1 MAEPRDNFKDI
12 HGRIIDDLTRR
23 NTWDARQRQFYEMR
37 TFGLRRKVKPWPTA
51 ADMHVALIDRVIERL
66 KPNYVNSALGNDTV
80 ASFVPMRQ
88 QLSPL
93 TVTAERFFDFKIRE
107 KTNFQEEIV
116 RLIDDMCLYGRSVLK
131 TVWDENKKQ
140 IVFQAIDPTRFIV
153 PDYTTDLDE
162 ADYLCHVMVL
172 SVDQYKRNE
181 AYEQD
186 EDFIKTITGRGT
198 KFEGINTEKEQS
210 VFQREGLTY
219 EDRQDRIV
227 LWEVYTKNEDSE
239 WAVRTY
245 SPLSPDKPVRED
257 FVLPYKHNQAP
268 FTDFSY
274 EVVNGGFYSS
284 RGVAEILAANEATL
298 CKLKNA
304 FLDVIELVNRPL
316 FQAENPVSLNTA
328 NMRMQPGQI
337 LPQGIKPV
345 QMSAPPIDF
354 MRVMY
359 DERNEAEQRVGT
371 VDFGIG
377 NNPSEPGSS
386 RKTATEIQ
394 ALVNTGAAGS
404 DLRNRIFRMSLGRL
418 FRQCWSIYVQYD
430 KKDLSFR
437 YAEDL
442 GSVPPDAM
450 HEQYSIMPKGGYDF
464 QTRQFQLQKAVA
476 RMQLFSAGP
485 GAAFINQ
492 AELVKSV
499 LELDDPS
506 LVRRLVQDPQLGQQE
521 QREEQAK
528 ELAAMLSTAFPIAIK
543 PTDDH
548 RAHLEV
554 LFDFQAAAE
563 NGFRP
568 VDPAAAQAIAQHVQQ
583 HLQALEQVDPNT
595 ARAITGQLRKMAKA
609 QERQQQQQIAGPA
622 GQLPPAA
629 PSPAM
634 APAMV

>member
-1 MAEPRDNFKDI
+1 MAEQPDNFKDI
-12 HGRIIDDLTRR
+12 HGRIVDDLTRR

-51 ADMHVALIDRVIERL
+51 ADLHVALIDRVIERL

-80 ASFVPMRQ
+80 AGFVPMRQ
-88 QLSPL
+88 QLTPL

-116 RLIDDMCLYGRSVLK
+116 RLIDDMLLYGRSVLK
-131 TVWDENKKQ
+131 AVWDEDKKQ

-153 PDYTTDLDE
+153 PDYTTNLDE
-162 ADYLCHVMVL
+162 ADYLCHVMVQ

-181 AYEQD
+181 AFNQD

-198 KFEGINTEKEQS
+198 RFEGINTEKEQS
-210 VFQREGLTY
+210 AFQREGLTY

-227 LWEVYTKNEDSE
+227 LWEVYTKNKDGE
-239 WAVRTY
+239 WVVRTY
-245 SPLSPDKPVRED
+245 SPLSPENPVRDD
-257 FVLPYKHNQAP
+257 FTLPYKHGQCP
-268 FTDFSY
+268 FSDFSY
-274 EVVNGGFYSS
+274 ELVNGGFYSA
-284 RGVAEILAANEATL
+284 RGVAEILAANEASL
-298 CKLKNA
+298 AKMKNSLMD
-304 FLDVIELVNRPL
+304 FMELANRPL

-345 QMSAPPIDF
+345 LMSGPPIDF
-354 MRVMY
+354 MRVMFE
-359 DERNEAEQRVGT
+359 ERSEAEQRVGT

-377 NNPSEPGSS
+377 NNPSDPGSS

-394 ALVNTGAAGS
+394 ALVNTGAAGA

-430 KKDLSFR
+430 KKDLTFR

-442 GSVPPDAM
+442 GTVPPDAM
-450 HEQYSIMPKGGYDF
+450 HSQYSIMPKGGYDF

-476 RMQLFSAGP
+476 RMQLLGQSP
-485 GAAFINQ
+485 FINQ

-506 LVRRLVQDPQLGQQE
+506 LVRRLVQDPQMNQQE

-548 RAHLEV
+548 KAHLEV

-568 VDPAAAQAIAQHVQQ
+568 VDPAAAQAIGQHVQQ
-583 HLQALEQVDPNT
+583 HLKALAQIDPNT
-595 ARAITGQLRKMAKA
+595 ARAINAQLRKMAKA
-609 QERQQQQQIAGPA
+609 QEREAQQLGGPA
-622 GQLPPAA
+622 GQLPQPQPMAPAA
-629 PSPAM
+629 PAGM
-634 APAMV
+634 AV